1 MPYLET
7 LMERCKKEWAHVHIL
22 MQYIQ
27 VAQGIWT
34 ETYIPIVSTNQ
45 DLKNITTTIELE
57 ELSVLDTSQ

>member
-27 VAQGIWT
+27 VAQGI
-34 ETYIPIVSTNQ
+34 
-45 DLKNITTTIELE
+45 
-57 ELSVLDTSQ
+57 